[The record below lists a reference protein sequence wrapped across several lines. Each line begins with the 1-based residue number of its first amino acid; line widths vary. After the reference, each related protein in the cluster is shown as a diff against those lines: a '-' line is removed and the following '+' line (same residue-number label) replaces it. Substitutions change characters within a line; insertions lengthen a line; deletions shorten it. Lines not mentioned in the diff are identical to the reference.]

1 MLTIQALQDLGV
13 NTKDGMARCLNNE
26 QFYFRMVTKALGDDS
41 CEKLAAAIE
50 ANDLD
55 KAFELA
61 HALKGVMG
69 NLALTPIYD
78 PVSEMLE
85 LLRSRTQMDYSP
97 YIKTILEKKQA
108 LTALL

>member
-26 QFYFRMVTKALGDDS
+26 QFYFRMLTKALGDDS

-50 ANDLD
+50 AI
-55 KAFELA
+55 ELA

-78 PVSEMLE
+78 PVNEMLE

-108 LTALL
+108 LSALL

>member
-26 QFYFRMVTKALGDDS
+26 QFYFRMLTTALGDDS

-78 PVSEMLE
+78 PVNEMLE

-108 LTALL
+108 LSALL